1 MHLLVAFIALVLF
14 VSCSQPSVS
23 QQQAE
28 KISKEKIVEIVKE
41 GALPAGIEQANTT
54 VERHGENYLVD
65 FKDERLNLWV
75 AVIVH
80 PNGQGEVS
88 KTSIK

>member
-1 MHLLVAFIALVLF
+1 MRLLVAFILVFF
-14 VSCSQPSVS
+14 VSWSQPSVS

-28 KISKEKIVEIVKE
+28 KLAKEKIVEIVKE

-75 AVIVH
+75 VVTVH
-80 PNGQGEVS
+80 PNGQTEVS
-88 KTSIK
+88 KTPIK